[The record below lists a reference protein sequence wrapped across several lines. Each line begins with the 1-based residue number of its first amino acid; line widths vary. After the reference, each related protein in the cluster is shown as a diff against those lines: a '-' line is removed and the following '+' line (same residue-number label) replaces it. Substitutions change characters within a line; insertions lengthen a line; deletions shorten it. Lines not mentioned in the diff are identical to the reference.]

1 MSAQIYIGRK
11 RQFKVGKL
19 EVQIKKG
26 ILQGFLLLDRDY
38 CIHNYRACFYLRFLK
53 NPLRYLSRDSILLLP
68 SIVGVL
74 MLGVFSINTYIGLKD
89 VVISQLQPS
98 HEAANALLAI
108 IDFLAA
114 TILIIYGNK
123 KPFWTTLAGIV
134 WPATFLL
141 FILADI
147 ESKLCLFTNVNCF
160 ATVGDSYR
168 YLIQGQAAEGWKL
181 WQYTMETALAFL
193 FVVIGLSLSYDLLVR
208 RSSNVP
214 RSN

>member
-1 MSAQIYIGRK
+1 
-11 RQFKVGKL
+11 
-19 EVQIKKG
+19 
-26 ILQGFLLLDRDY
+26 
-38 CIHNYRACFYLRFLK
+38 
-53 NPLRYLSRDSILLLP
+53 
-68 SIVGVL
+68 
-74 MLGVFSINTYIGLKD
+74 MLGLFSINTYVGLKD

-98 HEAANALLAI
+98 HEAANALFAI
-108 IDFLAA
+108 IDLLAV

-168 YLIQGQAAEGWKL
+168 YLLLGQAAEGWKL
-181 WQYTMETALAFL
+181 WPYTMATALVFL
-193 FVVIGLSLSYDLLVR
+193 FAIVGLSLSYDLLVR
-208 RSSNVP
+208 RFTNVP
-214 RSN
+214 RSNC